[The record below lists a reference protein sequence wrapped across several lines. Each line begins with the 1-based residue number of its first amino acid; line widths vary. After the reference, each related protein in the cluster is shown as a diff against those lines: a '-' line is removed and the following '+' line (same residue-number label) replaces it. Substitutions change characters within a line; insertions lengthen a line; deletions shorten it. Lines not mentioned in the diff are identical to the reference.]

1 MNRNA
6 PRLRILLVLTLFF
19 EACAV
24 MGPSLPRESCPV
36 APVSTGDLPQG
47 LRLRARMSFTV
58 GDRIVGLE
66 TVAHAVQD
74 ELVVIGLAP
83 YGARLFTVR
92 QRGREISVEASSK
105 REFERLALW
114 VMDVLHR
121 IYWIAPPSDRQSS
134 RVSSWNRANE
144 RVTEWN
150 DGSLLRRE
158 FVRPGENAASSRVT
172 ISYHEDADTGE
183 STVEIRNPWCGYKAV
198 VATLTAV
205 PAGQVRGR
213 WDPVFGEATK

>member
-1 MNRNA
+1 MNRDA
-6 PRLRILLVLTLFF
+6 PRLRILLVLTLLF

-36 APVSTGDLPQG
+36 VPVSTGDLPQG

-58 GDRIVGLE
+58 GNRIVGLE
-66 TVAHAVQD
+66 TVARAVQD

-105 REFERLALW
+105 
-114 VMDVLHR
+114 
-121 IYWIAPPSDRQSS
+121 
-134 RVSSWNRANE
+134 
-144 RVTEWN
+144 
-150 DGSLLRRE
+150 RE

-205 PAGQVRGR
+205 PAGQVPGR
-213 WDPVFGEATK
+213 WDPVFGEATE